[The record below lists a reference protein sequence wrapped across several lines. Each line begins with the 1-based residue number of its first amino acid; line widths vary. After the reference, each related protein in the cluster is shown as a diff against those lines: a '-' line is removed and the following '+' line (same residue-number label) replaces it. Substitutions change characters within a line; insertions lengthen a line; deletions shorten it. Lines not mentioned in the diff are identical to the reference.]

1 MAMEC
6 IRGETAVN
14 TMETTDRTKSMDMA
28 VTPIQMVAST
38 LESGQ
43 TDNSTAQV

>member
-6 IRGETAVN
+6 THGETAVN
-14 TMETTDRTKSMDMA
+14 MMETTDRTKSMDMEA
-28 VTPIQMVAST
+28 TPIQMVAST

-43 TDNSTAQV
+43 MDNSTAQV